1 MKESKVEHVA
11 ESKVD
16 AQRTSRSSNFHI
28 LYNTALADLFKQNIL
43 WRRNYET
50 NGNHRYLIDYI

>member
-16 AQRTSRSSNFHI
+16 AQRTRRSSNLHI